1 MSDDVVTGTDDRI
14 IDTAF
19 SAALSERKAEGRVR
33 EAARPLAGARR
44 R

>member
-19 SAALSERKAEGRVR
+19 SAALSERY
-33 EAARPLAGARR
+33 LALSLIHISEPTRLR
-44 R
+44 